1 MTATLETTLDQAP
14 DPTSERIAARLL
26 KASKA
31 RSWDPDTEVDWD
43 AAPVD
48 GLFYMPEHLVSL
60 YGTPLWDTLSLD
72 QRIELSKHEVSSIAA
87 AGIWFEL
94 ILDQMLIRHI
104 YTQDPTTSHVRYALT
119 EIEDECRHSKMFAR
133 LIDTLGTPVYGP
145 PPAIRRIGTLIK
157 TRARGVEAFAAT
169 LIIEEVLDAGQ
180 RELARDE
187 AVQPVVRQ
195 VCGIHVAE
203 EARHLSFARGE
214 LEREVPKLGRLHLEV
229 ARIYCAI
236 TARIASRNMVSPQV
250 YAAIGLDPKETAKV
264 VTNSPAR
271 IETEA
276 ELAKRLVRFLSDVQL
291 IGGPSAHLW
300 SLGGIEIPARSSS
313 AAQPAPSSA
322 APAAP
327 GSDVCG

>member
-1 MTATLETTLDQAP
+1 MTATLEAPASDQ
-14 DPTSERIAARLL
+14 TERIAERLL

-43 AAPVD
+43 AEPVA
-48 GLFYMPEHLVSL
+48 GRFYMPERLVTL

-72 QRIELSKHEVSSIAA
+72 QKIELSKHEVSSIAA

-133 LIDTLGTPVYGP
+133 LIETLGTPVYGP
-145 PPAIRRIGTLIK
+145 PPAIRSVGTLLK

-187 AVQPVVRQ
+187 SVQPVVRQ

-214 LEREVPKLGRLHLEV
+214 LEREVPKLGRIHLEV

-236 TARIASRNMVSPQV
+236 VARLASRNMVSSQV
-250 YAAIGLDPKETAKV
+250 YAAIGLDPKGTAKV
-264 VTNSPAR
+264 VRSSKAR
-271 IETEA
+271 VETEA
-276 ELAKRLVRFLSDVQL
+276 ELAKRLVRFLSDVDL
-291 IGGPSAHLW
+291 IGGPSAPLW
-300 SLGGIEIPARSSS
+300 KLGGIELPAR
-313 AAQPAPSSA
+313 PRR
-322 APAAP
+322 
-327 GSDVCG
+327 